1 MRDELMPERPGAS
14 SPAPASDAAFGARL
28 RMERERRRI
37 TLASIAANTKISLHL
52 LEGLERGQVTRW
64 PSGIFR
70 RSFIRAYAE
79 AIGLD
84 SDEIAREF
92 LLRFPDA
99 ADLPFEA
106 PGPEGRRM
114 SGNEPVLRLN
124 LADLESTS
132 SRGTL
137 LLNMGPRWA
146 AAAWDVCVLMAI
158 GLLFFA
164 AFNRFWMPL
173 AIATLLYYAVG
184 ILVLGNTPGVSLFA
198 PTPGERAR
206 PPVQV
211 RASIFKV
218 CAAVFRQASGRRGEA
233 VNR

>member
-1 MRDELMPERPGAS
+1 MRHELMPERPGAS

-37 TLASIAANTKISLHL
+37 TLASIAANTKINLHR

-84 SDEIAREF
+84 PDEIAREF

-106 PGPEGRRM
+106 TAPEGRRM

-132 SRGTL
+132 SRGTQII
-137 LLNMGPRWA
+137 MPMSSSSRSA
-146 AAAWDVCVLMAI
+146 A
-158 GLLFFA
+158 
-164 AFNRFWMPL
+164 R
-173 AIATLLYYAVG
+173 
-184 ILVLGNTPGVSLFA
+184 A
-198 PTPGERAR
+198 PT
-206 PPVQV
+206 
-211 RASIFKV
+211 
-218 CAAVFRQASGRRGEA
+218 SGSPMPNCGSTR
-233 VNR
+233 V

>member
-1 MRDELMPERPGAS
+1 MNLMPERPGAS
-14 SPAPASDAAFGARL
+14 LPASDVMFGARL

-37 TLASIAANTKISLHL
+37 TLASIAANTKIGLHL
-52 LEGLERGQVTRW
+52 LEGLERGQVARW

-79 AIGLD
+79 AVGLD
-84 SDEIAREF
+84 PDEITREF
-92 LLRFPDA
+92 LARFPDA
-99 ADLPFEA
+99 ADLPFET
-106 PGPEGRRM
+106 PPPEPRRTA
-114 SGNEPVLRLN
+114 GNDAVLRLN
-124 LADLESTS
+124 LADLDSAS

-137 LLNMGPRWA
+137 LFNMGPRWA

-164 AFNRFWMPL
+164 AFNHFWMPL
-173 AIATLLYYAVG
+173 AIATLLYYAAG

-198 PTPGERAR
+198 PAHVERRAG
-206 PPVQV
+206 PAVQP
-211 RASIFKV
+211 RTSLLKV